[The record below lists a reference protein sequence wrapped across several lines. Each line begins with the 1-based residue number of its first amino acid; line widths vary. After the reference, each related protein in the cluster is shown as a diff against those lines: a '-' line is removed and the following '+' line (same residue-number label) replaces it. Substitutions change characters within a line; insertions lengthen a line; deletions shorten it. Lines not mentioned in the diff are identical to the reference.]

1 MRFTVHG
8 SRFTV
13 CVNKKTVNYELSP
26 IRQAQAF
33 GSEAQARRGDPEYIE
48 GSTINW
54 RRRRHGFGL
63 IEFMIVITVFG
74 IAVSAI
80 TASYLSFERNQRLKS
95 AAQMLKGDIRLIQ
108 NKAVSGDKGTGGKC
122 ESNPERDDLILD
134 GWFIKIS
141 QDAQSYL
148 LAGYCQDDP
157 SRTESYTVGSKTV
170 NLPRDVKIGGISIL
184 SSSVNDVTIFYRSV
198 AAGVSFHNDVA
209 PPFIDTSDNL
219 KNLLTPQSQLTISL
233 ILVSDSSKTYNVKIQ
248 TSGEVDESK

>member
-26 IRQAQAF
+26 IRQAQ
-33 GSEAQARRGDPEYIE
+33 GDPEYIE

-95 AAQMLKGDIRLIQ
+95 AAQTLKGDIRLIQ
-108 NKAVSGDKGTGGKC
+108 NKAVSGDKGT
-122 ESNPERDDLILD
+122 ESDCLQGSENWPLV
-134 GWFIKIS
+134 GWYINITENS
-141 QDAQSYL
+141 DSYS
-148 LAGYCQDDP
+148 LAGSCQ
-157 SRTESYTVGSKTV
+157 
-170 NLPRDVKIGGISIL
+170 
-184 SSSVNDVTIFYRSV
+184 
-198 AAGVSFHNDVA
+198 
-209 PPFIDTSDNL
+209 
-219 KNLLTPQSQLTISL
+219 
-233 ILVSDSSKTYNVKIQ
+233 
-248 TSGEVDESK
+248 